1 MYFKYLTKGSIN
13 GMTLAFFKPGEIIM
27 EYEDRNAE
35 INGNMKYGS
44 YVDISGIHKK
54 LWVTEGKT
62 SGSADT

>member
-13 GMTLAFFKPGEIIM
+13 GMTLAFFKPGEIII

-54 LWVTEGKT
+54 L
-62 SGSADT
+62 